1 MAAIRVWN
9 NQPLRP
15 AVNIVRRVV
24 FGSET
29 AVTIQELYKLAL
41 QQPYE
46 GPKLNH
52 VFRPS
57 KAASDPK
64 PPNPEHPIRSMRY
77 VANTLIMRD
86 ESTLPFTSYLR
97 NVILPELERRQCIE
111 KVHEKRE
118 LAPEEIEV
126 RKNKLSK
133 AAQQNAQQHMTV
145 SVWAWKRRSPRPVP
159 KPKPVPEV
167 FGKEVGV
174 GDDISHLNRRR
185 QNSRKET
192 VLREVAWLQ
201 ELQKARREG
210 AAASSKTKL

>member
-64 PPNPEHPIRSMRY
+64 PPNPEHPIRSM
-77 VANTLIMRD
+77 
-86 ESTLPFTSYLR
+86 SYLR